1 MKIAVTTTGDNLNAE
16 LDPRFGRA
24 KKFLIYDT
32 DTKEFYII
40 DNSQNLNLPQG
51 AGLQAAQNV
60 IGEGVKAVITGHVGP
75 KAFNVLS
82 TTKIDVYLTE
92 AKTVKEAIEAY
103 ESGKLEP
110 AKTFDKEG
118 HWI

>member
-1 MKIAVTTTGDNLNAE
+1 MEGQ
-16 LDPRFGRA
+16 

-32 DTKEFYII
+32 DTGEYKVI

-51 AGLQAAQNV
+51 AGIQSAQNV
-60 IGEGVKAVITGHVGP
+60 ASEGVKAIITGHVGP
-75 KAFNVLS
+75 KAFNVL
-82 TTKIDVYLTE
+82 TAAKITIYLTDL
-92 AKTVKEAIEAY
+92 KTVKQAIDAY
-103 ESGKLEP
+103 KAGELEP